1 MNFAEV
7 SIIPLILLAL
17 FVIYIGAL
25 FITLFELYN
34 KEVFKKWGSQLMALI
49 STNTYT
55 KAILTGITI
64 IALIIYLI
72 FQTHLFLLIFS
83 IGLGITLSWII
94 CSFTYQIGSKI
105 LEIGDQ
111 TKRRLLHT
119 LLTISNLALISFV
132 IIITYYLLS
141 VTFNDELI
149 DVYYALI
156 TLTFAFIGTSFS
168 PLVRKSGTTYDG
180 IILSTSILMLA
191 LSSGI
196 ILSNI
201 NFVDSFLHLNYTF
214 LFVTVSFLVMVIVT
228 YLGIRKLNE
237 KDENAKNKDEIIKI
251 YNFATLIILGVIFL
265 PLSYV
270 LFKDIKDS
278 KLGGFDLGL
287 LSLIALVLQMG
298 LSSTLDSVEKSKNS
312 TIYFN
317 LLSLLSG
324 AILIILYN
332 YLLPGY
338 GFTFAIV
345 CLIVFGSYMKWYFSE
360 GESNIVSLNL
370 VGVFIAINSLFLIK
384 SLFEIHEGL
393 KITNSLAINSIVPIL
408 IGLCFCI
415 FSLTSYKDKGKVN
428 NNWFYAFI
436 FLSLALVVLINTL
449 FGYSGIIYLT
459 LGYSLIML
467 FVGDQDKDLVD
478 RLYLSLSFILT
489 SLILVEVVYYL
500 NQGVGIYTL

>member
-1 MNFAEV
+1 
-7 SIIPLILLAL
+7 
-17 FVIYIGAL
+17 
-25 FITLFELYN
+25 
-34 KEVFKKWGSQLMALI
+34 
-49 STNTYT
+49 
-55 KAILTGITI
+55 
-64 IALIIYLI
+64 
-72 FQTHLFLLIFS
+72 
-83 IGLGITLSWII
+83 
-94 CSFTYQIGSKI
+94 
-105 LEIGDQ
+105 
-111 TKRRLLHT
+111 
-119 LLTISNLALISFV
+119 
-132 IIITYYLLS
+132 
-141 VTFNDELI
+141 
-149 DVYYALI
+149 
-156 TLTFAFIGTSFS
+156 
-168 PLVRKSGTTYDG
+168 
-180 IILSTSILMLA
+180 
-191 LSSGI
+191 
-196 ILSNI
+196 
-201 NFVDSFLHLNYTF
+201 
-214 LFVTVSFLVMVIVT
+214 
-228 YLGIRKLNE
+228 
-237 KDENAKNKDEIIKI
+237 
-251 YNFATLIILGVIFL
+251 
-265 PLSYV
+265 
-270 LFKDIKDS
+270 
-278 KLGGFDLGL
+278 
-287 LSLIALVLQMG
+287 MG